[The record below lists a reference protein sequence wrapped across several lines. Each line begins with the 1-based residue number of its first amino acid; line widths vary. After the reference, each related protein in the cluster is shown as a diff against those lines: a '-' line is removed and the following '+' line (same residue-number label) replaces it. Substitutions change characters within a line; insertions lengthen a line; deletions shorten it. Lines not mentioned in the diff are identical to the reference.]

1 MAQIAKLTKQYTQE
15 FRRLSQDGLLAVGL
29 IISVLFLYGF
39 VVYPIFQVM
48 AVGFGAETLP
58 RYAELIQQPQTRQTI
73 FNTIWVGVC
82 TATIGTTIAF
92 FLAYAQVKLA
102 IPFKRFFH
110 LVTILPIIAP
120 PFVMAMSIITLFG
133 RSGIITKRLLGI
145 RYDIYGAEGLIFA
158 LVLSFTPFAY
168 LNLVGMM
175 RALDPA
181 LEEAAIDLGADRWK
195 IMRTITLP
203 LLFPGFASAF
213 LLLFVSAIADLGNP
227 LLLGG
232 NLNVLATSIFLAIV
246 GQFDLNTGAM
256 FAVLLMIPALIIFF
270 VQHYWLKKRSF
281 VTVTGKPAGQPR
293 LISTPHIKWPLF
305 IFQIL
310 FAGLILLLYSNILLG
325 AFTKVWGINF
335 EFTLDH
341 LQFVLAGY
349 GFEAIGDTILLAGIA
364 TPLAGLA
371 GMLIAYL
378 VVRRQFAGRAIIDL
392 ISVLGAAVPGIIIGI
407 GLILAYNNPRLGGL
421 LPKLNGTAFIII
433 MAFVVR
439 SVPATVRGGVAA
451 LQQIDP
457 SMEEA
462 SQGLGASSLRTFRKI
477 TLALIRPV
485 FFAGLIWSFARSMTS
500 LSPIIFLVTPQWRI
514 MTAQILN
521 EAETGR
527 FGNAAAYSTVLIL
540 IVLIAIGIMQLTVG
554 SKTGAE
560 RV

>member
-1 MAQIAKLTKQYTQE
+1 MAQIAKLSKQSLQE
-15 FRRLSQDGLLAVGL
+15 FRKLSQDGLLAFGL
-29 IISVLFLYGF
+29 IISVIFLYGF

-48 AVGFGAETLP
+48 VVGFGADTLP
-58 RYAELIQQPQTRQTI
+58 LYVELLQQPQTRQTI
-73 FNTIWVGVC
+73 FNTVYVGVSV
-82 TATIGTTIAF
+82 ATFGTMAAF

-110 LVTILPIIAP
+110 LVTIMPIIAP

-133 RSGIITKRLLGI
+133 RSGMITKGLLGI
-145 RYDIYGAEGLIFA
+145 RYDIYGADGLIFA
-158 LVLSFTPFAY
+158 LVISFTPFAY

-181 LEEAAIDLGADRWK
+181 LEEAAIDLGANRWK
-195 IMRTITLP
+195 IMRTVTLP

-232 NLNVLATSIFLAIV
+232 SLNVLSTSLFLAIV

-256 FAVLLMIPALIIFF
+256 FAILLMIPALIIFF

-293 LISTPHIKWPLF
+293 LIDVPYIKWPLF
-305 IFQIL
+305 LFQIF
-310 FAGLILLLYSNILLG
+310 FAGLIVLLYGNILFG

-341 LQFVLAGY
+341 LRFVLAGY
-349 GFEAIGDTILLAGIA
+349 GFEAIWDTILLAGTA

-378 VVRRQFAGRAIIDL
+378 VVRRQFVGRSIIDL
-392 ISVLGAAVPGIIIGI
+392 TSVLGAAVPGIIIGI
-407 GLILAYNNPRLGGL
+407 GLILAYNTPRLGGL

-439 SVPATVRGGVAA
+439 SVPGTVRGGVAA

-457 SMEEA
+457 AMEEA
-462 SQGLGASSLRTFRKI
+462 SLGLGASSATTFRKI

-485 FFAGLIWSFARSMTS
+485 FFAGLVWSFARSMTS

-540 IVLIAIGIMQLTVG
+540 IVLIAIGILQLTVG